1 MSRGVNKAII
11 VGRLGNDPD
20 IRYTQNGTAVATLS
34 LATTERWKNQQGN
47 YEERTEWHRVVYFGR
62 LAEVCGEY
70 LRKGS
75 QIYVE
80 GSLRTNKYTDRNGIE
95 RYSTEINGRE
105 MQMLGGGNQQ
115 TAGAY
120 QQQNAPQ
127 SKPMENMG
135 ADDFEDFDKADPDIP
150 F

>member
-11 VGRLGNDPD
+11 VGRLGNDPE

-47 YEERTEWHRVVYFGR
+47 QEERTEWHRVVFFGR
-62 LAEVCGEY
+62 LAEICGEY

-105 MQMLGGGNQQ
+105 MQMLGGGGGGSN
-115 TAGAY
+115 T
-120 QQQNAPQ
+120 QNAHEPPARE
-127 SKPMENMG
+127 SPPREVTN
-135 ADDFEDFDKADPDIP
+135 EDFADFDEPNSDIP